1 MLPFRRVGSKPTLH
15 RAGLNTPTGP
25 FWVEAEEGAIVR
37 AGWGDAP
44 AHPDNPVLQ
53 QALAEISAYFARHLT
68 AFTVLLRPKV
78 SGFHATV
85 LRALIGIPFG
95 ETRTYGQLSK
105 QLNTPAQAIGQA
117 CGANPVPLL
126 IPCHRVLGA
135 TSLGG
140 YSGAGGVE
148 TKVALLRHEGA
159 GGLLL

>member
-1 MLPFRRVGSKPTLH
+1 MPVSQLL

-25 FWVEAEEGAIVR
+25 FWIEAEDGAIVR

-44 AHPDNPVLQ
+44 ALTDNPVLQ

-68 AFTVLLRPKV
+68 AFTVPLRPKV
-78 SGFHATV
+78 SGFQATV
-85 LRALIGIPFG
+85 LQALIGIRFG
-95 ETRTYGQLSK
+95 ETRTYGQLAK

>member
-1 MLPFRRVGSKPTLH
+1 MKPTLH
-15 RAGLNTPTGP
+15 RAGLDTPTGP

-44 AHPDNPVLQ
+44 VQPDNPVLQ
-53 QALAEISAYFARHLT
+53 QALSEISAYFAGRLT
-68 AFTVLLRPKV
+68 AFTVPLRPKV
-78 SGFHATV
+78 SGFQATV
-85 LRALIGIPFG
+85 LQALISIRFG
-95 ETRTYGQLSK
+95 ETRTYGQLAK
-105 QLNTPAQAIGQA
+105 ALNTPAQVIGQA